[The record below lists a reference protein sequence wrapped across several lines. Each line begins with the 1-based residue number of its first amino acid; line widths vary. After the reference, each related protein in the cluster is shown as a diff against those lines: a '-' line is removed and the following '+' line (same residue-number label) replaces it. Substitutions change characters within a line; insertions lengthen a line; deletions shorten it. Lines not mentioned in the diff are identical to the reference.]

1 MSKKSK
7 GEMFL
12 AADAKEITMSFEI
25 DNPQVEVGLLGTQ
38 DKYVALIEEGMNV
51 QVNPFDHGCFA
62 EFSRSVNARHYDQ

>member
-1 MSKKSK
+1 
-7 GEMFL
+7 MFL

-51 QVNPFDHGCFA
+51 QVNPFGTRRCPFDHGCFA